1 MLHNSDGSEAFTPPH
16 YPLLA
21 DKARFVGEAVAM
33 VVAETLLAA
42 KDGAEQVEVDYEIL
56 PAVIET
62 AAARQDAPRVH
73 EGARSNV
80 CVDAEIGDATA
91 TTAAFARAAH
101 VARFETW
108 VRRVTGVPMELR
120 AVLAAYEAG
129 SGRYTV
135 YAGNG
140 GAVGL
145 KNDVAAILDIPAD
158 KVRVLMQD
166 VGGNFGTRGMI
177 YPEFALAAWASR
189 RVGRPVKWI
198 CERHGSF
205 LSDYQAHDLVAET
218 ELALDAQGNFLAM
231 RGANLGNLGAH
242 STNFGMVQKG
252 SRSCRASTRARRAFS
267 RVRRAQQQRA
277 DPAVP

>member
-1 MLHNSDGSEAFTPPH
+1 
-16 YPLLA
+16 
-21 DKARFVGEAVAM
+21 
-33 VVAETLLAA
+33 
-42 KDGAEQVEVDYEIL
+42 
-56 PAVIET
+56 
-62 AAARQDAPRVH
+62 
-73 EGARSNV
+73 
-80 CVDAEIGDATA
+80 
-91 TTAAFARAAH
+91 
-101 VARFETW
+101 
-108 VRRVTGVPMELR
+108 
-120 AVLAAYEAG
+120 
-129 SGRYTV
+129 
-135 YAGNG
+135 
-140 GAVGL
+140 VGL